1 VSLAAS
7 ARAEPRTRTLADRL
21 LAAIPL
27 LSVFFWICVL
37 YMWEAWRHGSPWL
50 FGDEL
55 QMTQLSRA
63 IADTGHAARRGQPYS
78 PDTLYPYFTAPAWL
92 IHNVRHGYS
101 TAKYIDVITMTSTMF
116 WTYGLARFVV
126 GRRAALFAGA
136 GSVLIPSLTFSSMLV
151 PENVAYPYAALCFFL
166 VVWNAGFIFQ
176 WGAHLIPARGPV
188 SFSEVA
194 RNQFFVVPRQLSA
207 QLRAYL
213 FRRKALMQQIEDRDI
228 QQLKKNPPTP

>member
-63 IADTGHAARRGQPYS
+63 IADTGHAARRGQSYS

-166 VVWNAGFIFQ
+166 IAG
-176 WGAHLIPARGPV
+176 A
-188 SFSEVA
+188 
-194 RNQFFVVPRQLSA
+194 FV
-207 QLRAYL
+207 RAIGT
-213 FRRKALMQQIEDRDI
+213 Q
-228 QQLKKNPPTP
+228 